1 METLL
6 HEIQDT
12 GVKGAVFSSSIS
24 FTHALF
30 TQCNYI
36 IKDHDA
42 LSTLNECSLTA
53 HALRK
58 YTLML
63 MLISLK
69 NFYFQFHFIWS
80 HAGLELSSAATVAL
94 ATR

>member
-1 METLL
+1 MLL

-12 GVKGAVFSSSIS
+12 GVKGAVFSSSIT
-24 FTHALF
+24 FTYTLF
-30 TQCNYI
+30 TQRNYT

-42 LSTLNECSLTA
+42 LSTLNECSFTA

-63 MLISLK
+63 MLISFK
-69 NFYFQFHFIWS
+69 NFYFQFHY
-80 HAGLELSSAATVAL
+80 TVYGVML
-94 ATR
+94 V